1 MEETSKLLPYWD
13 YSPDLLSEFVN
24 DVVRQG
30 NNQQD
35 MLNDIVP
42 RMLEITDT
50 NSRVGRWWSF
60 RV

>member
-13 YSPDLLSEFVN
+13 YSPDLFSEFVN

-50 NSRVGRWWSF
+50 NSRVGRW
-60 RV
+60 

>member
-1 MEETSKLLPYWD
+1 MKEVAKFLPNWN
-13 YSPDLLSEFVN
+13 YSPDLFSEFVN

-42 RMLEITDT
+42 RLLEITDV
-50 NSRVGRWWSF
+50 NSRVGQWWLF
-60 RV
+60 

>member
-13 YSPDLLSEFVN
+13 YSPDLFSEFVN

-50 NSRVGRWWSF
+50 NSRVARWWSF